1 MEQEVE
7 QYRDVC
13 LALCN
18 NLLVA
23 FEENREEADRF
34 CSGEIHKAY
43 VSVNEK
49 VAGKVRQIR
58 IRIRNL

>member
-13 LALCN
+13 MALCN

-23 FEENREEADRF
+23 FEENRESADQF
-34 CSGEIHKAY
+34 CNGEIHKAY
-43 VSVNEK
+43 VTANEA
-49 VAGKVRQIR
+49 VAEKIR
-58 IRIRNL
+58 KIKINIKNL

>member
-18 NLLVA
+18 SLLVG
-23 FEENREEADRF
+23 FEENQEDTERF
-34 CSGEIHKAY
+34 FGGELKKTY
-43 VSVNEK
+43 VTVNEK
-49 VAGKVRQIR
+49 VAGKIRQIR
-58 IRIRNL
+58 SKIKSL

>member
-23 FEENREEADRF
+23 FEENQEEAERF
-34 CSGEIHKAY
+34 FGGELQKTY
-43 VSVNEK
+43 VTVNEK
-49 VAGKVRQIR
+49 VAGKIRQIR
-58 IRIRNL
+58 TKIKSL

>member
-23 FEENREEADRF
+23 FEENQEAADQF
-34 CSGEIHKAY
+34 CNGEIHKAY
-43 VSVNEK
+43 VTVNEK
-49 VAGKVRQIR
+49 VTGKVRQIR
-58 IRIRNL
+58 TKIKSL